1 MKKRM
6 ITIGFLSM
14 TALGAVAGEDF
25 YKWVDDKG
33 VTHYSQSTPENMTKD
48 RKVETVNVHTHIPV
62 DSDAAIAN
70 LAKQR
75 SDAQK
80 ARDDAAAGKSKD
92 KQTEEASAKQKE
104 LNKANCVQWK
114 QELELLNGCAKI
126 NEMDDKGN
134 TKTLSDDEKKKR
146 LEQTQKNIKQFC

>member
-1 MKKRM
+1 
-6 ITIGFLSM
+6 M

-104 LNKANCVQWK
+104 LNKANCAQWK
-114 QELELLNGCAKI
+114 QELELLNGRARI